1 MTDASHDHGAAA
13 AAPRAPIRILT
24 VCWANSARSIMCE
37 VLLRQL
43 GKGNIDAYSA
53 GIRPAGVNPFA
64 IRVLEAAGLPTDGL
78 RSKSVEEYLG
88 QSFDYVITVCDDARD
103 ACPVFPGVH
112 ESLHWGY
119 TDPAGVEGS
128 DEVRFAAFQA
138 VFTGLGE
145 RIHQFLP
152 MAERFAATRRPVELA

>member
-1 MTDASHDHGAAA
+1 MTDASHDHGAAPA
-13 AAPRAPIRILT
+13 AARRPIRILT

-37 VLLRQL
+37 VLLRHL
-43 GKGNIDAYSA
+43 GGGQVDAYSA
-53 GIRPAGVNPFA
+53 GIRPAGVNPVA
-64 IRVLEAAGLPTDGL
+64 LRVIEDAGLPVDGL

-119 TDPAGVEGS
+119 ADPAAVEGS
-128 DEVRFAAFQA
+128 EEERLA
-138 VFTGLGE
+138 VFRSVFTSLGE
-145 RIHQFLP
+145 RIHAFLP
-152 MAERFAATRRPVELA
+152 MAERFAATRRPVELG